1 MEHDNLSDAVAYI
14 QALYAQNKR
23 LRTAL
28 QWIADQ
34 VDNEDG
40 DLDDI
45 ILCANKALAH
55 EQGEDTTPKLIHV
68 GLNGCPHDGPR
79 NDCPLCQSEERKQA

>member
-1 MEHDNLSDAVAYI
+1 MTGDKTDVT
-14 QALYAQNKR
+14 ALVKYAQSLEAENAR
-23 LRTAL
+23 LREAL

-55 EQGEDTTPKLIHV
+55 EQG
-68 GLNGCPHDGPR
+68 GQDGR
-79 NDCPLCQSEERKQA
+79 D